1 MDFKNIG
8 EKFLQSVKAGR
19 ARSFILSS
27 SSDRPEIPA
36 RAAAAAA
43 IAKSIAATPPHDRL
57 SIASTSGE
65 TPSDFDPV
73 RYLLEH
79 LPEQPTQEFFE
90 NKVSQRMLQLDDIT
104 EKLSIQVMEHHEE
117 MVKGMQMVT
126 EVEKDLQVSKIIC
139 KNGRRRLSLAM
150 HEVSQDLVVAG
161 NVRKKQVLM
170 DMLPILERIQHAIDI
185 KSRLDSTIEEGNYG
199 KALQMCSECLQ
210 LLEEMSGLA
219 AVQDMNHSIEE
230 WLQKT
235 IVKVDEVLL
244 DVCRQFNV
252 EKYMTV
258 IDAYAMID
266 DVPGLSDKTQT
277 FYAQIIVARTHS
289 VLKEYLPQVYL
300 PTTLCM
306 PYLMFLVQ
314 TDELQAAQRR
324 GRLPYNDLCLRLPD
338 TSYRP
343 CLFKTLELLYDILCS
358 YFRMMACDWKLQ
370 TSAVSNGA
378 LHRSRSQGSLSQP
391 VQAAHRHS
399 SSLESGTKDDSVSGR
414 MQNGPALTEN
424 MLDSRNRLRMEVA
437 RAVGKGLEKG
447 RKTVWEL
454 AARRVSAL
462 LSSDAFCAASAHHFL
477 LNLDLLNKFILA
489 GEAFSGAE
497 AIPLRAKLVKQ
508 SEKYFGAFHRQNLE
522 VLRMMLEKE
531 PWQRVPSG
539 FLKSLNLAG
548 LTGNGAPI
556 VASTTSESM
565 MLKPGEKLEVQQ
577 GFTEWLRKGNPF
589 TESRIADVSSGKVD
603 GSPHGKMPSN
613 VTPKE
618 EEEENEDLLAD
629 FIDEDSQRPGRLETK
644 SNAGDDERITLTSSS
659 INMLRSIDRY
669 ARLMQILEPI
679 SLEVFKGLSQVF
691 ELYFFIVFKTF
702 GQRDL
707 FSGRA
712 PSDSPVISGRLRGAL
727 VRISQQLEEQRLKY
741 AAGHPQPMN
750 AGVFEM
756 SSQGFGAGMVSPSN
770 FFAIKE
776 RTVAAESLIFLATL
790 IRNSRQHLQSLLHQN
805 ALPFVDQFFARTVD
819 ASIDLREHVY
829 KTGARL
835 LLNIGSYFDRI
846 SNTRW
851 ELKELGMEHNGYVDS
866 LLGEFKQYTVRL
878 SNAGVSRQVHELL
891 LQYGVDILAETL
903 VEGLSRVR
911 RCNNEGRAV
920 MSLDLQVLINGLQHL
935 APAKLKANL
944 QIVDAYIKAF
954 YLPETEFLYWAKSH
968 PEYSKQQIINLI
980 NLVAS
985 MNNWKRKTRT
995 DLLERIESGDL

>member
-139 KNGRRRLSLAM
+139 KNGRRRLSLAI

-266 DVPGLSDKTQT
+266 DIPGLSDKTQT

-289 VLKEYLPQVYL
+289 VLKEYLPQVYFAYYIMYAL
-300 PTTLCM
+300 FDVPC
-306 PYLMFLVQ
+306 
-314 TDELQAAQRR
+314 TDRR
-324 GRLPYNDLCLRLPD
+324 I
-338 TSYRP
+338 TSSSE
-343 CLFKTLELLYDILCS
+343 KG
-358 YFRMMACDWKLQ
+358 K
-370 TSAVSNGA
+370 TSAVSNGV

-414 MQNGPALTEN
+414 MQNGPALTED

-589 TESRIADVSSGKVD
+589 TESRIADVSSGKLD

-712 PSDSPVISGRLRGAL
+712 PSDSPSVISGRLRGAL

-756 SSQGFGAGMVSPSN
+756 SSQGLGGMVSPSN

-835 LLNIGSYFDRI
+835 LLNIGSYVDRI

-954 YLPETEFLYWAKSH
+954 YLPETEYLYWAKSH